1 MTQKVDGKGLLCPQP
16 LILTR
21 KALKKSETGESLVI
35 ECDNRT
41 AYQNIITY
49 LEDQALSPAGTE
61 MNGLFRIEVI
71 NEPTLKDEAVQ
82 IAEGVGVKSSAYV
95 VVVSSDR
102 MGEGDPQLGTIL
114 MKGFLNALNEQPV
127 LPTHLV
133 FYNAGAKMATK
144 DSGVYSSLQLLEES
158 GVQILVC
165 GTCADFYGIKEQ
177 LGVGKISNMF
187 TITETMVKAGHV
199 VRP

>member
-82 IAEGVGVKSSAYV
+82 ITEGVGVKSSAYV

>member
-1 MTQKVDGKGLLCPQP
+1 MQKVDGKGLLCPQP

-21 KALKKSETGESLVI
+21 KALKMSEAGESLVI

-49 LEDQALSPAGTE
+49 LKDQALSPEGTE
-61 MNGLFRIEVI
+61 EGGLFRIEVV
-71 NEPTLKDEAVQ
+71 NQPRLKDEVNQVLQDAV
-82 IAEGVGVKSSAYV
+82 VKASAYV
-95 VVVSSDR
+95 VAVSSDK
-102 MGEGDPQLGTIL
+102 MGEGDPQLGAIL

-133 FYNAGAKMATK
+133 FYNSGAKMATK
-144 DSGVYSSLQLLEES
+144 DSGVLNSLQILEES
-158 GVQILVC
+158 GVEILVC

-187 TITETMVKAGHV
+187 TITETLARTGHV

>member
-1 MTQKVDGKGLLCPQP
+1 MQKVEGKGLLCPQP

-21 KALKKSETGESLVI
+21 KALKMSETGELLVI

-49 LEDQALSPAGTE
+49 LTDQSLSPQGTE
-61 MNGLFRIEVI
+61 EDGIFRIEVV
-71 NEPTLKDEAVQ
+71 NQPSLKEEVNQVAQ
-82 IAEGVGVKSSAYV
+82 APGVKTSAYV
-95 VVVSSDR
+95 VAVSSDK
-102 MGEGDPQLGTIL
+102 MGEGDPQLGAIL

-133 FYNAGAKMATK
+133 FYNSGAKMATK
-144 DSGVYSSLQLLEES
+144 DSGVFNSLQTLEEA
-158 GVQILVC
+158 GVEILVC

-187 TITETMVKAGHV
+187 TITETLARTGHV
-199 VRP
+199 VKP

>member
-1 MTQKVDGKGLLCPQP
+1 
-16 LILTR
+16 
-21 KALKKSETGESLVI
+21 
-35 ECDNRT
+35 
-41 AYQNIITY
+41 
-49 LEDQALSPAGTE
+49 

-71 NEPTLKDEAVQ
+71 NEPTLKDVAVQ
-82 IAEGVGVKSSAYV
+82 ITDGVGVKSSAYV

-102 MGEGDPQLGTIL
+102 MGEGVPQLGTIL

-158 GVQILVC
+158 GVQLLVC

>member
-82 IAEGVGVKSSAYV
+82 ITTGVGVKSSAYV

-102 MGEGDPQLGTIL
+102 MGEGDPQLGAIL
-114 MKGFLNALNEQPV
+114 MKGFLNALNEQTV

-187 TITETMVKAGHV
+187 TITETMAKAGHV

>member
-1 MTQKVDGKGLLCPQP
+1 MQKVDGKGLLCPQP

-21 KALKKSETGESLVI
+21 KALKMSEAGESLVI

-49 LEDQALSPAGTE
+49 LKDQALSPEGTE
-61 MNGLFRIEVI
+61 EGGLFRIEVV
-71 NEPTLKDEAVQ
+71 NQPRLKDEVNQVLQDAV
-82 IAEGVGVKSSAYV
+82 VKTSAYV
-95 VVVSSDR
+95 VAVSSDK
-102 MGEGDPQLGTIL
+102 MGEGDPQLGAIL

-133 FYNAGAKMATK
+133 FYNSGAKMATK
-144 DSGVYSSLQLLEES
+144 DSGVINSLQILEES
-158 GVQILVC
+158 GVEILVC

-187 TITETMVKAGHV
+187 TITETLARTGHV

>member
-21 KALKKSETGESLVI
+21 KALKKSETGESLVV

-82 IAEGVGVKSSAYV
+82 ITAGVGVKSSAYV

-187 TITETMVKAGHV
+187 TITETMAKAGHV

>member
-1 MTQKVDGKGLLCPQP
+1 MKKVDGKGLLCPQP

-21 KALKKSETGESLVI
+21 KALKMSETGEVLII

-49 LEDQALSPAGTE
+49 LKDQSLSPEGTE
-61 MNGLFRIEVI
+61 EGGIFRIEVV
-71 NEPTLKDEAVQ
+71 NQPLLKDEVNQIVQ
-82 IAEGVGVKSSAYV
+82 VQGVKTSAYV
-95 VVVSSDR
+95 VAVSSEK
-102 MGEGDPQLGTIL
+102 MGEGDPQLGAIL

-133 FYNAGAKMATK
+133 FYNAGARMATK
-144 DSGVYSSLQLLEES
+144 DSGVLASLQTLEEA
-158 GVQILVC
+158 GVEILIC
-165 GTCADFYGIKEQ
+165 GTCADFYGIKDQ

-187 TITETMVKAGHV
+187 TITEAMARTGHV
-199 VRP
+199 VKP